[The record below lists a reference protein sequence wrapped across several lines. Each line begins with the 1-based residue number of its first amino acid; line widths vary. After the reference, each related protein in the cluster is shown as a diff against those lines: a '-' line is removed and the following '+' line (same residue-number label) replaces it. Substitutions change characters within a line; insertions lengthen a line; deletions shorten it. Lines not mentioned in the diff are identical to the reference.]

1 MDQPETQ
8 PERSGSEPANLY
20 KSNTYVIFLDS
31 DPRPALMD
39 ILERLQAA
47 MHGESAI
54 HAPRTTEAIEA
65 MREAKAEIDRLTA
78 EVTEDHALLVASAA
92 EIERLQAKVVRLQ
105 RNLNGRD
112 AFLGRKGLWDEFVA
126 SLPRTDTHPH
136 NVQKAG
142 GK

>member
-1 MDQPETQ
+1 
-8 PERSGSEPANLY
+8 
-20 KSNTYVIFLDS
+20 
-31 DPRPALMD
+31 MD

-65 MREAKAEIDRLTA
+65 MREAKAEI
-78 EVTEDHALLVASAA
+78 
-92 EIERLQAKVVRLQ
+92 ERLQAKVVRLQ

-112 AFLGRKGLWDEFVA
+112 DFLGRKGLWDEFVA

-136 NVQKAG
+136 NVQQREER
-142 GK
+142 